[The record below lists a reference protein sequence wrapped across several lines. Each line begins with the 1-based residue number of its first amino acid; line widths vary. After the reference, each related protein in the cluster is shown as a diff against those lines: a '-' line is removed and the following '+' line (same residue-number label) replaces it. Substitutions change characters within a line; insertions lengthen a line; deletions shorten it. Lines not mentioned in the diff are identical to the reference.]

1 MISRILKYTLVA
13 VAAAVIAYAGL
24 TVYGEVTRTEAA
36 RLPGSV
42 QLAQN
47 QAENMN
53 RALLDVGTFAA
64 GEPPGN
70 ASETQLHTETPDIAK
85 ITDIDALME
94 QWEPR
99 YDGAKLAY
107 VKFEAAIK
115 NAKASAAA
123 YFATQQALTEQIN
136 DPAALAQ
143 ARQDDVQDLA
153 LYRQWEAPAD
163 SALNNARAIGTRLD
177 DMDALLRKLHLR
189 ADFVFDATSFQE
201 VPAAILE
208 LNQELNDFRVA
219 SETIRATTGSPFE
232 VK

>member
-1 MISRILKYTLVA
+1 MIGRILKYSLIT

-24 TVYGEVTRTEAA
+24 AVYGEVTQTEAA
-36 RLPGSV
+36 RLSGSV

-47 QAENMN
+47 QADNMN
-53 RALLDVGTFAA
+53 RALLDVGTVAA
-64 GEPPGN
+64 GKPAGN
-70 ASETQLHTETPDIAK
+70 ALETQPHNETPDIAK

-107 VKFEAAIK
+107 VKFEAAIN

-123 YFATQQALTEQIN
+123 YFATQRALTEQIT
-136 DPAALAQ
+136 DPPALAQ
-143 ARQDDVQDLA
+143 ARQYDERDLA
-153 LYRQWEAPAD
+153 LYRQWEALAD

-177 DMDALLRKLHLR
+177 DMDALLQKLQLR

-208 LNQELNDFRVA
+208 LNQELNDFRAA